1 LPACPPTIEPESD
14 VALASHEAAEARGER
29 LGMVARVK
37 LAERLLAARHK
48 PQPDPWAEIAVRE
61 GIPVRTLKYVL
72 NRYERED
79 AQLGDPLAV
88 IRQTLALFDEAL
100 EKLSGV
106 ALHADNSSAQVGAIK
121 LLLETARGRLDLLV
135 ALGVI
140 PREVHRLVDQEDAA
154 QLVQRMAA
162 IVEDHHLPELV
173 IDELLDAVDRH
184 VERPEFLVGAPNRR

>member
-1 LPACPPTIEPESD
+1 
-14 VALASHEAAEARGER
+14 
-29 LGMVARVK
+29 MVARVK

-100 EKLSGV
+100 EKLSDV